1 MLLNGYLFPLN
12 IKSELRDFILIDAY
26 FLHISSGFLFTKL
39 QLYQCINHFHTPNLD
54 SERERG
60 GKQRLSYSAKFS
72 RTVNF
77 VDFTVSLKI
86 INFSKNEQTAIG

>member
-12 IKSELRDFILIDAY
+12 IKSELCDFIIIDSY
-26 FLHISSGFLFTKL
+26 FFHISGCFLFTKL

-54 SERERG
+54 RERERG
-60 GKQRLSYSAKFS
+60 GKQRLSYSAKFL
-72 RTVNF
+72 RAVNF

-86 INFSKNEQTAIG
+86 ISAKMNGRL